1 LNYLVSNLAVIREK
15 YPGLAE
21 QFESEQIKSETLDGG
36 ALRVEAA
43 ASGDPTLK
51 VGVIRIHSKHDPAR
65 EGKRLAETLEEGSG
79 PIVVLGFGLGYAA
92 CAAGE
97 RFPERPLIIVE
108 RRIEALKKALE
119 SRDMESFLRE
129 RKLVF
134 ILGNSGKPR
143 PGAVTSALRLFE
155 GKPVL
160 LRNRALI
167 SLDEE
172 WYGESERHIK
182 TWISKD
188 DINRATLKRFGKRWV
203 RNLAANMTAIR
214 DAPGI
219 AALAG
224 CLAGTGIPALLVA
237 AGPSLDLVEDLLPEL
252 AERCVVAAV
261 DTSLGF
267 MLRHGTAPDFALTVD
282 PQYWNFRHLDR
293 VKAPK
298 TWLVA
303 ESAVYPPALR
313 QPFRGKLLCGSL
325 FPLGRF
331 VEDRVDP
338 KGELGAGGSV
348 ATTAW
353 DFARVLGASSVW
365 IAGLD
370 LSFPDLKTHF
380 RGALFETRSLAEST
394 RFVPAETWSVRALR
408 DGIPFRA
415 PASGGGEVL
424 TDRRLSLYA
433 AWFENRFSLFP
444 GLRNY
449 SLSPGGL
456 AIPGIVPAA
465 PKDLLALPQRRKEI
479 GRILEEA
486 FVRLEEDFYSPEETS
501 ARSVRYDAARST
513 LLGGLERIKKTARE
527 AADMAEKT
535 LNRKGSAAGMN
546 IQEALNKLDEA
557 NMAITR
563 SEVKDVAGFLFPPIG
578 ELEKE
583 LTIPV
588 SDTLGRH
595 LELSAKLYRALAEAA
610 EYNLSAL
617 SESVSHANAH
627 DAAVRNRIIQH
638 KIALEKHLPEE
649 SRSFRKG
656 KHKTPPEG

>member
-1 LNYLVSNLAVIREK
+1 LNYRESNLAVIREK

-21 QFESEQIKSETLDGG
+21 QLEPEDPAAGM
-36 ALRVEAA
+36 LRVEAA
-43 ASGDPTLK
+43 LSGDPTLAAGDLR
-51 VGVIRIHSKHDPAR
+51 VHSKRDPAR
-65 EGKRLAETLEEGSG
+65 EGKRLAETLEEGTG
-79 PIVVLGFGLGYAA
+79 PVVVLGFGLGYAA

-97 RFPERPLIIVE
+97 RFPDRPLIIVE
-108 RRIEALKKALE
+108 RRREALEKALE
-119 SRDMESFLRE
+119 SRDLGSFLAE
-129 RKLVF
+129 RKLAF
-134 ILGNSGKPR
+134 ILGNNGKTR

-160 LRNRALI
+160 LKNRALM

-172 WYGESERHIK
+172 WYEETERRIR
-182 TWISKD
+182 TWVSKD
-188 DINRATLKRFGKRWV
+188 DINRATLKRFGKRWI

-219 AALAG
+219 NALAG
-224 CLAGTGIPALLVA
+224 CLAGTGIPVFLAA
-237 AGPSLDLVEDLLPEL
+237 AGPSLDRAAAFFPEL

-267 MLRHGTAPDFALTVD
+267 LLRHGADPDFALIVD

-293 VKAPK
+293 IKAPK
-298 TWLVA
+298 TYLIA

-313 QPFRGKLLCGSL
+313 RPFRGTLLCGSL

-353 DFARVLGASSVW
+353 DFARVLGTSAVW
-365 IAGLD
+365 TAGLD
-370 LSFPDLKTHF
+370 LAFPDLKTHF
-380 RGALFETRSLAEST
+380 KGALFETRSLAEST
-394 RFVPAETWSVRALR
+394 RFVPAETRSVRALR

-415 PASGGGEVL
+415 PSSGGGETL

-444 GLRNY
+444 EPRNY

-456 AIPGIVPAA
+456 AIPGLIPAA
-465 PKDLLALPQRRKEI
+465 PEDLLALPPRREEI
-479 GRILEEA
+479 RRILEGV
-486 FVRLEEDFYSPEETS
+486 FTRLEEDFHNPEETA
-501 ARSVRYDAARST
+501 ARSARYDAARQT
-513 LLGGLERIKKTARE
+513 LLGGLEHITETARE
-527 AADMAEKT
+527 AAALAENALKRNSRENAAGRDLQKT
-535 LNRKGSAAGMN
+535 LK
-546 IQEALNKLDEA
+546 KLDEA
-557 NMAITR
+557 NRAITG
-563 SEVKDVAGFLFPPIG
+563 SEVKDVAGFLFPPVG

-583 LTIPV
+583 LAVPV
-588 SDTLGRH
+588 SDPLGRH
-595 LELSAKLYRALAEAA
+595 LELSAKLYRAVADAA

-617 SESVSHANAH
+617 S
-627 DAAVRNRIIQH
+627 R
-638 KIALEKHLPEE
+638 
-649 SRSFRKG
+649 
-656 KHKTPPEG
+656 